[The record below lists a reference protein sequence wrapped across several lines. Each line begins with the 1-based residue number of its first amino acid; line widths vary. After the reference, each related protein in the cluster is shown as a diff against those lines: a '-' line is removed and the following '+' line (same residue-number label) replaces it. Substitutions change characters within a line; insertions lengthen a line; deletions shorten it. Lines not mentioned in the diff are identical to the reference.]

1 MDDASLVL
9 FLLVALIS
17 LNQLFARIPALHNS
31 ARAYVI
37 VQVVNLSAATGVIV
51 FGLPGY
57 EDLNVVRWL
66 LGLLLFWHVARNNFT
81 YREARHKHR
90 LFVRAQ
96 TRQAIV
102 QALEEGRETS
112 SEE

>member
-1 MDDASLVL
+1 MDDASQVL
-9 FLLVALIS
+9 FLLVALIAS
-17 LNQLFARIPALHNS
+17 NQLFARIPAMHNS
-31 ARAYVI
+31 VRVYGL

-81 YREARHKHR
+81 YREARRKHR
-90 LFVRAQ
+90 LAVRAE

-102 QALEEGRETS
+102 SALHDDGEQVAEE
-112 SEE
+112 